1 MTLLTGKTIVITGA
15 SSGIGKQTAIYLSQL
30 GASLALVAR
39 RVDKLEEVVRQC
51 DALAPQCGAKHKIY
65 PYDLTEPDGIAE
77 LVKQIARDLGPIS
90 GLVYSAGITIMRPLK
105 VIRPEHWQKI
115 MQLNVFSF
123 TEMVKDIS
131 KGSIADESAS
141 FLAISAAASL
151 CGAKSQTLYAASKAS
166 LEAWVRCA
174 AKELAAK
181 NFRVNALRP
190 GFVRTEMYQ
199 DYCENWKE
207 SGRSEKENFPKH
219 LLGIVEPK
227 EVAAMAAFLM
237 GTESK
242 TITGSCINIDSGL
255 LS

>member
-90 GLVYSAGITIMRPLK
+90 GLVYSAGISVMRPLK
-105 VIRPEHWQKI
+105 VVRPEHWQET

-123 TEMVKDIS
+123 AEMVKEIS
-131 KGSIADESAS
+131 KGSIAAESAS
-141 FLAISAAASL
+141 FLAISSAASL
-151 CGAKSQTLYAASKAS
+151 CGSKSQTLYAASKAS

-174 AKELAAK
+174 ANELAAK
-181 NFRVNALRP
+181 NHRVNALRL

-199 DYCENWKE
+199 NYCKNWKE
-207 SGRSEKENFPKH
+207 SAKSEKENFPKH
-219 LLGIVEPK
+219 LLGIIEPE